1 MKHLLFFLPVIFAL
15 CGCAVMQPTEPY
27 PSGEPSGRPVFEE
40 PAEEPAAHSGE
51 KTLPPNTLPHRE
63 TLTLKAA
70 IETALAN
77 NPEVAAARWDAE
89 AAAARR
95 DQAFGERLPGV
106 GLVGAYTRTLDEER
120 VIATSYE
127 GEPGAFSRGLVAGDI
142 VLSVPLFT
150 GGRLISEQRAAKRHR
165 EASDHRADRS
175 RKELVYE
182 VSGLFFDILAQRH
195 VIESLEF
202 SKETLE
208 THLKHTDE
216 RIAAQRAAIVD
227 RLRTDVRLADV
238 RQELTREK
246 AMLRIQHRTLA
257 NLLGLSNK
265 VERFYPV
272 GELAL
277 SEKQAIPE
285 LEEALETAWINRD
298 DYLAAKADL
307 EAKARRVDAA
317 RAGHWPVVSLKG
329 AYGGRRAVGSTRGP
343 GDDYGDVGHIG
354 IEMDMPLFEGGRIE
368 AGVRER
374 RAELAAARHRLRGF
388 EHQVELEVEIA
399 ISDVNASATRVAAV
413 EKAIDQARESLRIEK
428 EKYGAGRGAVVD
440 VLDAQ
445 GALLESEKTYYRAMA
460 ELRTAIAR
468 LELAMGDS

>member
-1 MKHLLFFLPVIFAL
+1 M
-15 CGCAVMQPTEPY
+15 
-27 PSGEPSGRPVFEE
+27 
-40 PAEEPAAHSGE
+40 
-51 KTLPPNTLPHRE
+51 
-63 TLTLKAA
+63 
-70 IETALAN
+70 
-77 NPEVAAARWDAE
+77 
-89 AAAARR
+89 
-95 DQAFGERLPGV
+95 
-106 GLVGAYTRTLDEER
+106 
-120 VIATSYE
+120 
-127 GEPGAFSRGLVAGDI
+127 
-142 VLSVPLFT
+142 
-150 GGRLISEQRAAKRHR
+150 
-165 EASDHRADRS
+165 
-175 RKELVYE
+175 VYE

-227 RLRTDVRLADV
+227 RLRTEVRLADV

-298 DYLAAKADL
+298 DYQAAKADL

-329 AYGGRRAVGSTRGP
+329 AYGGRWAVGSTRGP

-368 AGVRER
+368 AGVREK

-388 EHQVELEVEIA
+388 EHQVELEVETA

>member
-1 MKHLLFFLPVIFAL
+1 MKPLVFFLPVILAL
-15 CGCAVMQPTEPY
+15 CGCAVMQPTDPY
-27 PSGEPSGRPVFEE
+27 PSGEPAGRPVFET
-40 PAEEPAAHSGE
+40 PAEVPAAHSGE

-89 AAAARR
+89 AAAARQDR
-95 DQAFGERLPGV
+95 AFGERLPDV

-120 VIATSYE
+120 VIATRYE
-127 GEPGAFSRGLVAGDI
+127 GEPGAFSRGIASGNI

-150 GGRLISEQRAAKRHR
+150 GGRLVSEQRAAKRHR
-165 EASDHRADRS
+165 EASGHRAARQ
-175 RKELVYE
+175 RKALIYE

-202 SKETLE
+202 SKATLE
-208 THLKHTDE
+208 THLKHTEE
-216 RIAAQRAAIVD
+216 RIAVQKAATVD
-227 RLRTDVRLADV
+227 RLRTEVRLADV

-246 AMLRIQHRTLA
+246 ALLRVQHRTLA
-257 NLLGLSNK
+257 NLLGLSNN
-265 VERFYPV
+265 VERLSPA

-277 SEKQAIPE
+277 YEKQAVPE
-285 LEEALETAWINRD
+285 LAEALENAWINRD

-354 IEMDMPLFEGGRIE
+354 VEMEMPLFEGGRIE

-374 RAELAAARHRLRGF
+374 RAELAAARERLRAI
-388 EHQVELEVEIA
+388 ENRIVLEIETAV
-399 ISDVNASATRVAAV
+399 SDVNASATRVAAV
-413 EKAIDQARESLRIEK
+413 EKSIDQARESLRIEK

-445 GALLESEKTYYRAMA
+445 GALLESQKTYYRAMA